1 MVAHTD
7 AVCSLYGSKS
17 YRDHIKIIPKTNFKS
32 DTKSLPNLFGN
43 YEHRKKH
50 NKKNLRIM

>member
-50 NKKNLRIM
+50 NKKI